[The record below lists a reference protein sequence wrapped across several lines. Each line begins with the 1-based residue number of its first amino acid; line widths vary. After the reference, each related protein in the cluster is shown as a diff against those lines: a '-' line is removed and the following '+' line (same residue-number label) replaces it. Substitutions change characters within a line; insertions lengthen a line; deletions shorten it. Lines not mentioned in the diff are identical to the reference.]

1 MSEPVKNRMLVLFR
15 LDEQR
20 YALYLPAVERVVRAV
35 EVTPLPKA
43 PEIVLGVINAHG
55 QVIPV
60 VDVRKRFCLP
70 EREMELDDHI
80 MIARTPKRLLA
91 LPVDSVEGVVAY
103 PEEQVVVSE
112 KIVPGME
119 YVEGVLKLPDGLIL
133 IHNLEKFLS
142 LKEEKVLDSAM
153 GESAGKEVGLRG

>member
-1 MSEPVKNRMLVLFR
+1 MSEPAKNQMLVLFR
-15 LDEQR
+15 LDEQH
-20 YALYLPAVERVVRAV
+20 YALHLPAVERVVRTV
-35 EVTPLPKA
+35 EITPLPKA

-60 VDVRKRFCLP
+60 VNVRKRFRLP
-70 EREMELDDHI
+70 EREVDLDDHI
-80 MIARTPKRLLA
+80 MIARTSKRLLA
-91 LPVDSVEGVVAY
+91 LPVDSVEGVIEY

-142 LKEEKVLDSAM
+142 LKEEKALDGAM
-153 GESAGKEVGLRG
+153 GEEGKELG

>member
-1 MSEPVKNRMLVLFR
+1 MSEPAKNQILVLFH

-20 YALYLPAVERVVRAV
+20 YALHLPAVERVVRAV

-60 VDVRKRFCLP
+60 VDVRKRFRLP

-91 LPVDSVEGVVAY
+91 LPVDLVEGVVAY
-103 PEEQVVVSE
+103 SEEQVVVSE

-119 YVEGVLKLPDGLIL
+119 YVE
-133 IHNLEKFLS
+133 
-142 LKEEKVLDSAM
+142 
-153 GESAGKEVGLRG
+153 

>member
-15 LDEQR
+15 LDEQH
-20 YALYLPAVERVVRAV
+20 YALHLPVVERVVGAV

-60 VDVRKRFCLP
+60 VDVRKRFRLP

-142 LKEEKVLDSAM
+142 LKEEKALDSAM
-153 GESAGKEVGLRG
+153 GESVR

>member
-1 MSEPVKNRMLVLFR
+1 MSEPVKNQMLVLFR
-15 LDEQR
+15 LDEQH
-20 YALYLPAVERVVRAV
+20 YALHLPVVERVVRAV

-60 VDVRKRFCLP
+60 VDVRKRFRLP
-70 EREMELDDHI
+70 EREVDLEDHI

-91 LPVDSVEGVVAY
+91 LPVDLVEGVVAY
-103 PEEQVVVSE
+103 SEEQVVVSE

-119 YVEGVLKLPDGLIL
+119 YVEGVLKLPNGLIL
-133 IHNLEKFLS
+133 IHDLEKFLS
-142 LKEEKVLDSAM
+142 LKEEKALDSAM
-153 GESAGKEVGLRG
+153 GEEG

>member
-1 MSEPVKNRMLVLFR
+1 MSEPAKNQMLVLFR
-15 LDEQR
+15 LDEQH
-20 YALYLPAVERVVRAV
+20 YALHLSVVERVVRAV

-43 PEIVLGVINAHG
+43 PEIISGVINVQG
-55 QVIPV
+55 QIIPV
-60 VDVRKRFCLP
+60 VDVRKLFRLP
-70 EREMELDDHI
+70 AREMELDDHI
-80 MIARTPKRLLA
+80 MIARAPKRLLA
-91 LPVDSVEGVVAY
+91 LPVDSVEGVGEY

-142 LKEEKVLDSAM
+142 LKEENALDGAM

>member
-1 MSEPVKNRMLVLFR
+1 MPEPAKNQMLVLFR
-15 LDEQR
+15 LDEQH
-20 YALYLPAVERVVRAV
+20 YALHLPVVERVVRAV

-55 QVIPV
+55 QVIQV
-60 VDVRKRFCLP
+60 MDVRKRFRLP

-103 PEEQVVVSE
+103 PEEQMVASE

-133 IHNLEKFLS
+133 IHDLEKFLS
-142 LKEEKVLDSAM
+142 LKEEKALDSAM
-153 GESAGKEVGLRG
+153 GESVR

>member
-1 MSEPVKNRMLVLFR
+1 MSEPAKNQMLVLFR

-20 YALYLPAVERVVRAV
+20 YALHLPAVERVVRAV

-60 VDVRKRFCLP
+60 VDVRKRFRLP

-142 LKEEKVLDSAM
+142 LKEEKALDSAM
-153 GESAGKEVGLRG
+153 GESVR